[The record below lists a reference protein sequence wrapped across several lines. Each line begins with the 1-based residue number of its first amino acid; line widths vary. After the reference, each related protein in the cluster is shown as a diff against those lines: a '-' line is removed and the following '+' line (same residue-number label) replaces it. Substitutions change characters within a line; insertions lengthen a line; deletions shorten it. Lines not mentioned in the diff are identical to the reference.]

1 MFCVILVL
9 WWQKIK
15 AMNYIE
21 ISFAIEP
28 QTPFQ
33 DILIAELAEIGFE
46 SFEET
51 ENGLLAYIQET
62 VFNEKMLSNLDILT
76 NDLVKIEYSSKLIPA
91 QNWNAVW
98 ESNYDSVIIDER
110 CYIRAP
116 FHPSKPDVEFELL
129 IEPQMSFGT
138 AHHETTSNMISLLLK
153 EDVKG
158 KSLLDMGCGTAV
170 LAILAHKKGASPV
183 FAIDNDEWAY
193 RNSIDNIAKNNTN
206 DIIVQQ
212 GDAALLEGK
221 DFEII
226 FANINKNILLADMES
241 YSHCLNKGGK
251 LFMSGFYQSDLEDI
265 KAKASSLELEYT
277 THIVKNEWVAAKF
290 VKQ

>member
-1 MFCVILVL
+1 MT
-9 WWQKIK
+9 

-21 ISFAIEP
+21 LKFSIQP

-46 SFEET
+46 SFEES
-51 ENGLLAYIQET
+51 ENGLLAYIQESA
-62 VFNEKMLSNLDILT
+62 FNEKELSGLEILSS
-76 NDLVKIEYSSKLIPA
+76 NLVKILYSLKQIPA

-98 ESNYDSVIIDER
+98 ESNYDSVLIDDR

-116 FHPSKPDVEFELL
+116 FHPTKPDVEFELL

-183 FAIDNDEWAY
+183 YAIDNDEWAY

-212 GDAALLEGK
+212 GDAALLSGK
-221 DFEII
+221 EFDII
-226 FANINKNILLADMES
+226 FANINKNILLADMEI
-241 YSHCLNKGGK
+241 YSQCLNKGGK
-251 LFMSGFYQSDLEDI
+251 LFMSGFYQRDLEDI
-265 KAKASSLELEYT
+265 KGKASQLGLDYS

-290 VKQ
+290 VKV